1 MRRSRSEPPT
11 PVGSAL
17 VSDRVVVRGGLVLS
31 HAGNDRGRW
40 ELTRV
45 DLVIEDGRIVERAP
59 DITGGGDRIVNA
71 EGLLVMPALANT
83 HTHSFEYGLKG
94 FKSGRN
100 IDHGHPEWFWTIY
113 KSYPEELAL
122 LSADAHYAENLAAGV
137 SVVGDVLRSGL
148 IRRSSKRGFARWAF

>member
-1 MRRSRSEPPT
+1 
-11 PVGSAL
+11 

-71 EGLLVMPALANT
+71 EGLLVMPAFANT
-83 HTHSFEYGLKG
+83 HTHSFEYG
-94 FKSGRN
+94 
-100 IDHGHPEWFWTIY
+100 
-113 KSYPEELAL
+113 
-122 LSADAHYAENLAAGV
+122 
-137 SVVGDVLRSGL
+137 
-148 IRRSSKRGFARWAF
+148 